1 MYVRNVTLNDFF
13 ISMKHLFYP
22 IYAEHSTFASENS
35 NRVLTKMK
43 KQMKQTKRFLLSF
56 LTLMLCT
63 IMYAQT
69 EITGTV
75 IDETGEGVIG
85 ATVMEKGT
93 SNGTVTDFDGNFK
106 LKVDAGKTLVFSYI
120 GYLTQ
125 ELPAQNGMKVAMKGD
140 ALMIEE
146 VVVTGY
152 TTQRKADLTGA
163 ISTVSPTDLAKQNEN
178 NPIKAMQGRVPGMNI
193 SADGNPSGAATV
205 RIRGIGTLNDND
217 PLYIIDGV
225 PTKAGMHELNG
236 NDIESIQVLK
246 DAASASIYGSRAA
259 NGVIIITTKKGKE
272 GKVKVNFDA
281 SVAASFYTNK
291 IETMNASEWGRAYWQ
306 ASVNDGVDPN
316 NNVLGYNF
324 DWGYDTNGNPVL
336 NKLSMNMF
344 LDENATVRT
353 GDTDWFN
360 EITRTGIVQQYNLS
374 VSNGSEKG
382 HSFFSVGYYDNK
394 GTIKESQFN
403 RLSARANT
411 EYKLFDGLLTIG
423 ENFTMNRTKGTDAPG
438 GILENALE
446 FNPNFPIYA
455 ENGEFAQ
462 ALGAYSERE
471 NPLSLLYNNKD
482 NEYTMWR
489 SFGDVHVS
497 ITPFKNFTLRST
509 LGMDYSQKEQRFF
522 TYPIANGKVMRTES
536 AAESKQE
543 HWMRW
548 MWNAIATYNYEKGNH
563 RADAM
568 IGMEV
573 NRQDYKWSSAKR
585 YEMSIL
591 NTDYMWPSAGTG
603 RQLAE
608 GSGDGFS
615 LVSFF
620 GKVNY
625 TYADRYLAS
634 LTIRRDGSS
643 RFGHNNQYGTFPSV
657 STGWRI
663 SEEKFMKDFN
673 WLDNLKLRYS
683 WGQTGN
689 QEISNTA
696 RYTLYK
702 AVVSTGLWGSG
713 QSGTSYDIAGSNGG
727 YALNNGYVRTQIGN
741 DDIKWETTTQHN
753 IGVDFGLLH
762 NEIYGSFD
770 WFHKLTSDI
779 LLSMK
784 GIDAMGEG
792 SAQWINAGEMKN
804 TGWELSLGYRHKLAN
819 GLSWDINGNI
829 SRYTNEITKLP
840 ITVASNGAFGGNG
853 VKSVVGHPMGAQVG
867 YVADGIFKSQEE
879 IDNHATQEGAG
890 LGRIRYKDL
899 NGDGM
904 ITEADQDWI
913 YDPTPDFTWGLNV
926 YLEYKNFDFT
936 MFWQGV
942 QGVDVDCR
950 GYKSQTDFWANT
962 NINVPYLNKGV
973 RVLDAWTPANPGSDI
988 PALTTADTNREGR
1001 VSSYYIE
1008 NGSFVKLRTI
1018 QLGYN
1023 VPKTFSDKL
1032 RMERIRLYIS
1042 AQNLLTLKSSKFSG
1056 ADPEN
1061 PGFNYPIPLNMT
1073 FGLNVSF

>member
-1 MYVRNVTLNDFF
+1 MF
-13 ISMKHLFYP
+13 
-22 IYAEHSTFASENS
+22 EHSRQTGSGVSLRAFMLTFLFFAG
-35 NRVLTKMK
+35 
-43 KQMKQTKRFLLSF
+43 
-56 LTLMLCT
+56 TLM
-63 IMYAQT
+63 MYAQ
-69 EITGTV
+69 EISGTV
-75 IDETGEGVIG
+75 VDPTGEAVIG

-93 SNGTVTDFDGNFK
+93 SNGTITDFDGNFK
-106 LKVDAGKTLVFSYI
+106 LKVEAGKTLVI
-120 GYLTQ
+120 TYLGFEDT
-125 ELPAQNGMKVAMKGD
+125 ELPAADGMKVTLKENSKELA
-140 ALMIEE
+140 E

-163 ISTVSPTDLAKQNEN
+163 VSVVSVSELAKQNEN
-178 NPIKAMQGRVPGMNI
+178 NPIKAMQGRIPGMNI

-281 SVAASFYTNK
+281 SVAASFYTHK
-291 IETMNASEWGRAYWQ
+291 IETMNAREWGRAFWQ
-306 ASVNDGVDPN
+306 ASVNDGINPN
-316 NNVLGYNF
+316 NNNLGYNF
-324 DWGYDTNGNPVL
+324 DWGYDKSGHPVL
-336 NKLSMNMF
+336 NKLTMNMF
-344 LDENATVRT
+344 LDDNASVRT
-353 GDTDWFN
+353 GDTDWFD
-360 EITRTGIVQQYNLS
+360 EITRTGVVQQYNLS
-374 VSNGSEKG
+374 VSNGSERG
-382 HSFFSVGYYDNK
+382 NSFFSIGYYDNI
-394 GTIKESQFN
+394 GTIKESQFS
-403 RLSARANT
+403 RLSARANSD
-411 EYKLFDGLLTIG
+411 YQLFDGLVTIG

-455 ENGEFAQ
+455 ENGEYAQ

-482 NEYTMWR
+482 NEYTQWR
-489 SFGDVHVS
+489 SFGDAHIS
-497 ITPFKNFTLRST
+497 IKPFKNFMVRST
-509 LGMDYSQKEQRFF
+509 LGMDYTQKEQRFF

-548 MWNAIATYNYEKGNH
+548 MWNAIATYNLELGKH
-563 RADAM
+563 RGDAM
-568 IGMEV
+568 VGMEV

-585 YEMSIL
+585 YELAIL
-591 NTDYMWPSAGTG
+591 NTDYMWPSAGAG

-625 TYADRYLAS
+625 TYADKYMAS
-634 LTIRRDGSS
+634 VTVRRDGSS
-643 RFGHNNQYGTFPSV
+643 RFGKNNQYGTFPSV
-657 STGWRI
+657 SVGWRVTQ
-663 SEEKFMKDFN
+663 EDFMKSTN
-673 WLDNLKLRYS
+673 SWLDDLKLRYS

-689 QEISNTA
+689 QEIPNTA
-696 RYTLYK
+696 RYTLYQS
-702 AVVSTGLWGSG
+702 VVSTGLWGSG
-713 QSGTSYDIAGSNGG
+713 PAGTAYDIAGSNGG
-727 YALNNGYVRTQIGN
+727 SMLRNGYVRSQRGN
-741 DDIKWETTTQHN
+741 EDIKWETTTQHN
-753 IGVDFGLLH
+753 IGLDFALLR
-762 NEIYGSFD
+762 NEVYGSFD
-770 WFHKLTSDI
+770 WFHKLTTDI
-779 LLSMK
+779 LLPMD
-784 GIDAMGEG
+784 GIGAMGEG
-792 SAQWINAGEMKN
+792 ASQYINAGEMKN
-804 TGWELSLGYRHKLAN
+804 VGWELSLGYRHKTSY

-829 SRYTNEITKLP
+829 SRYANEITKLP
-840 ITVASNGAFGGNG
+840 ETVAAKGTFGGNG
-853 VKSVVGHPMGAQVG
+853 VLSVVGHPMGAQVG
-867 YVADGIFKSQEE
+867 YVTDGLFKSQDE
-879 IDNHATQEGAG
+879 IDNHAIQEGAG
-890 LGRIRYKDL
+890 LGRIRYMDL
-899 NGDGM
+899 NGDGR
-904 ITEADQDWI
+904 ITEGDQTWI

-926 YLEYKNFDFT
+926 YLQYKDWDFT

-950 GYKSQTDFWANT
+950 GYKSQTDFWANS

-973 RVLDAWTPANPGSDI
+973 RVLDAWSPANPDSDI
-988 PALTTADTNREGR
+988 PALTTSDTNNEGR

-1008 NGSFVKLRTI
+1008 NGSFLKLRTV

-1023 VPKTFSDKL
+1023 IPKSFSEKL
-1032 RMERIRLYIS
+1032 RMERIRLYLS
-1042 AQNLLTLKSSKFSG
+1042 AQNLLTVKSSKFSG

-1061 PGFNYPIPLNMT
+1061 PGFNYPIPLNVT

>member
-1 MYVRNVTLNDFF
+1 MEQL
-13 ISMKHLFYP
+13 
-22 IYAEHSTFASENS
+22 
-35 NRVLTKMK
+35 K
-43 KQMKQTKRFLLSF
+43 KALLSF
-56 LTLMLCT
+56 ALLLTATLL
-63 IMYAQT
+63 YAQS
-69 EITGTV
+69 EIRGTV
-75 IDETGEGVIG
+75 VDPTGETVIG
-85 ATVMEKGT
+85 ATIMEQGT
-93 SNGTVTDFDGNFK
+93 SNGTVTDLDGNFV
-106 LKVDAGKTLVFSYI
+106 LTVEPGKTLVISYI
-120 GYLTQ
+120 GFLTQ
-125 ELPAQNGMKVAMKGD
+125 EVPAQDGMHITLQTD
-140 ALMIEE
+140 ALALEE

-152 TTQRKADLTGA
+152 TSQRKADLTGA
-163 ISTVSPTDLAKQNEN
+163 VSTVSVSELAKQNEN
-178 NPIKAMQGRVPGMNI
+178 NPMKALQGRVPGMNI

-259 NGVIIITTKKGKE
+259 NGVIIITTKKGKD

-281 SVAASFYTNK
+281 SVAASLYTNK
-291 IETMNASEWGRAYWQ
+291 IETMNASEWGRAFWQ
-306 ASVNDGVDPN
+306 ASVNDGVNPN
-316 NNVLGYNF
+316 NNTLGYNF
-324 DWGYDTNGNPVL
+324 DWSYDAAGRPVL
-336 NKLSMNMF
+336 KGLTMNMF

-353 GDTDWFN
+353 GDTDWFD
-360 EITRTGIVQQYNLS
+360 EITRTGVVQQYNLS

-382 HSFFSVGYYDNK
+382 SSFFSVGYYDNL

-403 RLSARANT
+403 RLSARANSD
-411 EYKLFDGLLTIG
+411 YKLFDGKVTIG
-423 ENFTMNRTKGTDAPG
+423 ENFTINRTQGVDAPG

-455 ENGEFAQ
+455 ENGEYAQ

-471 NPLSLLYNNKD
+471 NPLSLLFNNKD
-482 NEYTMWR
+482 NKYTQWR
-489 SFGDVHVS
+489 SFGDIHLS
-497 ITPFKNFTLRST
+497 INPFKNFMVRTT

-522 TYPIANGKVMRTES
+522 TYPIANGKMMRTDT

-548 MWNAIATYNYEKGNH
+548 MWNAIATYNFESGDH
-563 RADAM
+563 RGDVM
-568 IGMEV
+568 LGVEI
-573 NRQDYKWSSAKR
+573 NRHDYKWMSAKR
-585 YEMSIL
+585 YDLAIL
-591 NTDYMWPSAGTG
+591 NTDYMWPSAGSG
-603 RQLAE
+603 RQLAQ

-620 GKVNY
+620 GKANY
-625 TYADRYLAS
+625 TYADKYLAS
-634 LTIRRDGSS
+634 VTVRHDGSS
-643 RFGHNNQYGTFPSV
+643 RFGSNKQYGTFPSV
-657 STGWRI
+657 SAGWRI
-663 SEEKFMKDFN
+663 SQEKFMESTAS

-696 RYTLYK
+696 RYTLYQ

-713 QSGTSYDIAGSNGG
+713 QAGSSYDIAGSNGG
-727 YALNNGYVRTQIGN
+727 YALDNGYVRSQRGN

-753 IGVDFGLLH
+753 IGFDFGLIR

-770 WFHKLTSDI
+770 WFYKLTSDI
-779 LLSMK
+779 LLPMD
-784 GIDAMGEG
+784 GIAAMGEG
-792 SAQWINAGEMKN
+792 ASKWINAGEMKN
-804 TGWELSLGYRHKLAN
+804 TGWELAVGYRHRTSY

-829 SRYTNEITKLP
+829 AQYKNEITKLP
-840 ITVASNGAFGGNG
+840 ETVAAKGTFGGNG

-879 IDNHATQEGAG
+879 IYNHATQEGAG

-899 NGDGM
+899 NNDGRVN
-904 ITEADQDWI
+904 EEDQTWI
-913 YDPTPDFTWGLNV
+913 YDPTPDFTWGLNI
-926 YLEYKNFDFT
+926 YLQYKNFDFT

-950 GYKSQTDFWANT
+950 GYKSQTDFWANS

-973 RVLDAWTPANPGSDI
+973 RVLDAWSLSNPGSSI
-988 PALTTADTNREGR
+988 PALTTSDTNNEGR

-1008 NGSFVKLRTI
+1008 NGSYAKLRTI

-1023 VPKTFSDKL
+1023 VPDAFAAKL
-1032 RMERIRLYIS
+1032 KMERIRLYLS
-1042 AQNLLTLKSSKFSG
+1042 AQNLITIKSSNFSG

-1061 PGFNYPIPLNMT
+1061 PGFNYPIPLNLT